1 MGVYHARPEEWPI
14 ATPSPGLAAVVDA
27 VLLDA
32 GGTLLAPH
40 PSVGAVYA
48 TAAAE
53 HGYEADAEALEA
65 GFRRA
70 WAERAPLRSP
80 AASGHA
86 ASDRAEKDWW
96 RATVALN
103 FSYAGLREPDDAC
116 FETIYARFAD
126 PASWRLFPDAVP
138 AIQAL
143 RRVGL
148 RVGIVSNFDSRLER
162 LCDGLGL
169 SGLLA
174 FIVYSAQVGF
184 AKPSRRIFEA
194 AVRAARTRPARCLVV
209 GDSLEEDVA
218 GARAAGCQALLLDRS
233 RRHDGPRVIHSLL
246 DICDARFWALPA

>member
-1 MGVYHARPEEWPI
+1 M
-14 ATPSPGLAAVVDA
+14 
-27 VLLDA
+27 
-32 GGTLLAPH
+32 APH

-48 TAAAE
+48 AAVAE
-53 HGYEADAEALEA
+53 HGYEADADALEA

-70 WAERAPLRSP
+70 WVERIPLRSP
-80 AASGHA
+80 AASGYA
-86 ASDRAEKDWW
+86 ASDEAEKHWW
-96 RATVALN
+96 RGTVALN
-103 FSYAGLREPDDAC
+103 FSYAGLREPDEEC

-143 RRVGL
+143 RRVGV
-148 RVGIVSNFDSRLER
+148 RVGIVSNFDSRLEC

-174 FIVYSAQVGF
+174 FVVYSAQVGF

-194 AVRAARTRPARCLVV
+194 AVRAAGTQAARCLVV
-209 GDSLEEDVA
+209 GDSLDEDVA

-233 RRHDGPRVIHSLL
+233 RRHDGPHVVHSLM
-246 DICDARFWALPA
+246 DICDLRF